1 MKLAHV
7 RVTGG
12 SLVVHAWSS
21 GEAVCA
27 LFVGDAPAAGT
38 SSGARPVDDIEIAA
52 ADAVLVEL
60 GAALE
65 RYLRGGGLDWR
76 GPLDLRGTSAFQREV
91 FDVVRAI
98 PHGEIRRYR
107 DVAGVLG
114 RPRAVRAVG
123 DALRRNPFP
132 IVVPCHRVVS
142 ARDVGGYAAGVAT
155 KRRLLAL
162 EAGQRTL
169 PWEDEA

>member
-12 SLVVHAWSS
+12 AFVVHAWSS

-27 LFVGDAPAAGT
+27 LHVGDAPPAGT
-38 SSGARPVDDIEIAA
+38 SQGSHPVEGIEIAA
-52 ADAVLVEL
+52 ADAVLEEL
-60 GAALE
+60 AAALQ
-65 RYLRGGGLDWR
+65 RYLGGGRLDWR
-76 GPLDLRGTSAFQREV
+76 GPLVLRGTSGFQREV

-98 PHGEIRRYR
+98 PHGEVRRYR

-132 IVVPCHRVVS
+132 IVVPCHRVV
-142 ARDVGGYAAGVAT
+142 ATRDLGGYAAGVAT

-162 EAGQRTL
+162 EAGQRAL
-169 PWEDEA
+169 PWEDEG